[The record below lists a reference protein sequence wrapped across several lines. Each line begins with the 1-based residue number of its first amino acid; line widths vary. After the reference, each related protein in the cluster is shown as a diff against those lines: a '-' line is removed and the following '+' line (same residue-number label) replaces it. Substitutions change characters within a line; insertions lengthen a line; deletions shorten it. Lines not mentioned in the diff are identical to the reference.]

1 MLSRSF
7 AGCQWLDREE
17 RRSPFDRQLVRD
29 DPLECSL
36 IWKKSMFESPSGMIE
51 PYQTIDCE
59 VVWYG
64 STQAPLDNFFTLHVF
79 STNDSRKISES
90 QNGPLANHET
100 TLSLQCIA
108 QVGKAKFKI
117 PEKRVNFGSI
127 PINMTSKKSFT
138 IVNEGTNHLFYQV
151 CLVHLLRARARNRSS
166 RLDR

>member
-1 MLSRSF
+1 MPLLSFVGYRSS
-7 AGCQWLDREE
+7 DRKEQRSLFDQQQVRKDELE
-17 RRSPFDRQLVRD
+17 RSLVGATRTFKSPL
-29 DPLECSL
+29 
-36 IWKKSMFESPSGMIE
+36 GMIE

-64 STQAPLDNFFTLHVF
+64 STQAPLDNYFTLHVF
-79 STNDSRKISES
+79 STNDSRKVSEN
-90 QNGPLANHET
+90 QNEPLANHET
-100 TLSLQCIA
+100 SLSLQCVA

-151 CLVHLLRARARNRSS
+151 LYLLLRT
-166 RLDR
+166 